1 MNYLWVIICQSI
13 VGSSYPIVQEAMDS
27 IPEFVFACIT
37 LGIASLLL
45 MPIASKLEHTKWTS
59 LGKSNWVKLS
69 VQSLCVNVLYSVFLF
84 FALTH
89 ASAAVSGIF
98 TGLAPAVVFL
108 IAPLMIKE
116 KLTLKKGLS
125 IAVAAAAAI
134 IVSVSSEDGGTDI
147 FGLIFLILSVLSV
160 SVFTV
165 LSKKFSVDLKPITA
179 AAGICFT
186 GFVITIPFCVIQSIT
201 SGFDYTQ
208 FFDGKIMA
216 ETIYYAVFVWA
227 VAYVLWYLAIP
238 KVSATFGGVGLAIV
252 PIASVVSSI
261 AIYNN
266 PIRTV
271 DIIGL
276 VLITLSIVL
285 SVYAEKTTAAAT
297 AKAKEEIETENMV
310 SI

>member
-37 LGIASLLL
+37 LAIASLLL
-45 MPIASKLEHTKWTS
+45 MPIASKLEGTQWTK
-59 LGKSNWVKLS
+59 LGKSNWLKLG

-89 ASAAVSGIF
+89 ASATVSGIF
-98 TGLAPAVVFL
+98 TGLGPAVVFL
-108 IAPLMIKE
+108 IAPLIIKE

-125 IAVAAAAAI
+125 IAVAA
-134 IVSVSSEDGGTDI
+134 
-147 FGLIFLILSVLSV
+147 
-160 SVFTV
+160 
-165 LSKKFSVDLKPITA
+165 
-179 AAGICFT
+179 
-186 GFVITIPFCVIQSIT
+186 
-201 SGFDYTQ
+201 
-208 FFDGKIMA
+208 
-216 ETIYYAVFVWA
+216 
-227 VAYVLWYLAIP
+227 
-238 KVSATFGGVGLAIV
+238 
-252 PIASVVSSI
+252 VVSSI
-261 AIYNN
+261 AIFSN

-276 VLITLSIVL
+276 VLITVSIVL

-297 AKAKEEIETENMV
+297 AKAKDEVETENMV

>member
-45 MPIASKLEHTKWTS
+45 MPIASKLEGTQWTK
-59 LGKSNWVKLS
+59 LGQSNWRKLG

-89 ASAAVSGIF
+89 ASATVSGIF
-98 TGLAPAVVFL
+98 TGLGPAVVFL
-108 IAPLMIKE
+108 IAPLIIKE

-125 IAVAAAAAI
+125 IAVAA
-134 IVSVSSEDGGTDI
+134 
-147 FGLIFLILSVLSV
+147 
-160 SVFTV
+160 
-165 LSKKFSVDLKPITA
+165 
-179 AAGICFT
+179 
-186 GFVITIPFCVIQSIT
+186 
-201 SGFDYTQ
+201 
-208 FFDGKIMA
+208 
-216 ETIYYAVFVWA
+216 
-227 VAYVLWYLAIP
+227 
-238 KVSATFGGVGLAIV
+238 
-252 PIASVVSSI
+252 VVSSI
-261 AIYNN
+261 AIFSN

-276 VLITLSIVL
+276 LLITLSIVL
-285 SVYAEKTTAAAT
+285 SVYAEKAAAQAT

-310 SI
+310 FI